1 MKRETFEIKANG
13 VIFDTRTKWN
23 ASIRS
28 IERKVNE
35 IAQAEGTVYE
45 LVDSYS
51 EKEGFYHVRGFRVW
65 KGRNGNVIK
74 FEVEKK

>member
-13 VIFDTRTKWN
+13 VIFDTRSKWN

-28 IERKVNE
+28 IEEKINK
-35 IAQAEGTVYE
+35 ISKAENTAYE

-51 EKEGFYHVRGFRVW
+51 EKEGFCHVRGFRVW
-65 KGRNGNVIK
+65 KGHNGNVIK
-74 FEVEKK
+74 FEITKK